1 MGLAPLKRSKCPR
14 AGERAQ
20 RPAVQRPRAAAAF
33 GASFARRE
41 GEREGA
47 GMAPPRNAAKARAG
61 EQARR
66 QQRRRMLGASERL
79 PDAP

>member
-1 MGLAPLKRSKCPR
+1 MGLASLKRSECPR
-14 AGERAQ
+14 TCERAR
-20 RPAVQRPRAAAAF
+20 RPAVERPRAAAAF
-33 GASFARRE
+33 SASFAWRE

-47 GMAPPRNAAKARAG
+47 GMAPPRNAARARAS